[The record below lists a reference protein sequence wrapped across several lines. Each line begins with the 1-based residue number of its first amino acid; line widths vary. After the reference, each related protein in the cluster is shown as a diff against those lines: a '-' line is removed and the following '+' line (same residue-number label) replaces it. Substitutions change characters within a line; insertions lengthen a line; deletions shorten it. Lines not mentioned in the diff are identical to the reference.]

1 MKIVKKVGKFMAR
14 KKRTEEVSIVSG
26 KLASDVVTDLE
37 VLVRDEKIGEIFQ
50 DEDDRQIQVTYMN
63 GKKGSAISIE
73 EAVRAIIA
81 EYNLHK

>member
-1 MKIVKKVGKFMAR
+1 MAR
-14 KKRTEEVSIVSG
+14 KKKAEEVSIISG

-37 VLVRDEKIGEIFQ
+37 VMIKDQKIGGVFQ
-50 DEDDRQIQVTYMN
+50 DEDDRQIQVSYKN

-73 EAVRAIIA
+73 EAVRSIIA